1 MARQLRNEISQSK
14 PFGSLEEE
22 VVLEIVWTSQVAGRW
37 VVEGLRPTGLTP
49 AQFNVLRILR
59 GARPDALSSSRISE
73 RMIHH
78 DPDLTRLL
86 DRLEAAGLVEKSR
99 DARDRRVVNVRI
111 TKAGLQ
117 AVESASQSV
126 RLKVQA
132 ALRHLGDRKL
142 NALADLLELVRAS
155 NG

>member
-1 MARQLRNEISQSK
+1 
-14 PFGSLEEE
+14 
-22 VVLEIVWTSQVAGRW
+22 
-37 VVEGLRPTGLTP
+37 
-49 AQFNVLRILR
+49 
-59 GARPDALSSSRISE
+59 
-73 RMIHH
+73 
-78 DPDLTRLL
+78 
-86 DRLEAAGLVEKSR
+86 
-99 DARDRRVVNVRI
+99 VVNVRI